1 MQAKGNWV
9 LGKEG
14 KQETD
19 KEKEEHKPH
28 LSVKVKGSDGFVGS
42 AWVNPSK
49 FNGGKYVS
57 VLLNAAVPAGAVLYL
72 TPRRE
77 FPECLG

>member
-1 MQAKGNWV
+1 MNKDRNE
-9 LGKEG
+9 KTTE
-14 KQETD
+14 EP
-19 KEKEEHKPH
+19 KEEHKPH
-28 LSVKVKGSDGFVGS
+28 LSVKVKGAEGFVGS

-57 VLLNAAVPAGAVLYL
+57 VMINADVPAGSVLYL
-72 TPRRE
+72 TPRKE